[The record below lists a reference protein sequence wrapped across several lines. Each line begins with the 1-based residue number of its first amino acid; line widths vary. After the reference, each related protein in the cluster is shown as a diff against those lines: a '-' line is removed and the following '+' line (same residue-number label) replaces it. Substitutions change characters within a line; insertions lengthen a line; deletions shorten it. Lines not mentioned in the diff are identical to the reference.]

1 MANQAIRGKLCGKP
15 TRGTAAG
22 YVDSETRE
30 GSDMNI
36 AVVGLGYVG
45 TVTGACLAESGHTV
59 VGVDVNMVKIS
70 QLNEGISPVTEL
82 RLGEL
87 VRNNVD
93 AGRLRATNDIGA
105 AVADADVVLV
115 CVGTPSGR
123 NGDVHLQDVQK
134 VVAEI
139 GRALARLDE
148 WRLVLITSTVP
159 PGTVVGEIIPLLEV
173 NSGKS
178 WPEGFGVAFSP
189 EFLREGT
196 AVADF
201 LSPPKSVVGADDDL
215 SFEAARS
222 VYATFADDVTRT
234 TISVAEMVKFSDN
247 AWHALKVAFA
257 NEIGRVADAHGVDS
271 HAVMTIF
278 KSDTRLNIST
288 TYLTPGFAFGGSCLP
303 KDLRTLTYRA
313 RSNGASVPVLESI
326 LPSNVAHL
334 DLAIN
339 KIKSIGAKRVALLGL
354 AFKNG
359 TDDLRESPALELA
372 ERLLGKGYTVTIHD
386 EHVNLSRLI
395 GANREYV
402 LNALPHVAEHLSD
415 DYLAVIADADVIV
428 VTQNNPTYASAVADA
443 RPDQTVLDLS
453 GVARPSQTAANYIGL
468 TW

>member
-1 MANQAIRGKLCGKP
+1 
-15 TRGTAAG
+15 
-22 YVDSETRE
+22 
-30 GSDMNI
+30 MNI

-45 TVTGACLAESGHTV
+45 TVTGACLAESGHSV
-59 VGVDVNMVKIS
+59 VGVDVNPVKID
-70 QLNEGISPVTEL
+70 QLNQGISPVTEI
-82 RLGEL
+82 RLDEM
-87 VRNNVD
+87 VRGNVE
-93 AGRLRATNDIGA
+93 AGRLRATSDIAG

-123 NGDVHLQDVQK
+123 NGDVHLQDVLK

-139 GRALARLDE
+139 GGAIARLDG

-159 PGTVVGEIIPLLEV
+159 PGTVATEIIPLLERS
-173 NSGKS
+173 SGKS

-201 LSPPKSVVGADDDL
+201 LSPPKSVVGADDDR
-215 SFEAARS
+215 SFETARS

-234 TISVAEMVKFSDN
+234 SISVAEMVKFSDN

-257 NEIGRVADAHGVDS
+257 NEIGRVADVHGVDS
-271 HAVMTIF
+271 HAVMKIF

-313 RSNGASVPVLESI
+313 RSNGASIPVLESI
-326 LPSNVAHL
+326 LPSNAAHL
-334 DLAIN
+334 DLAIE

-386 EHVNLSRLI
+386 EHVNLARLI

-402 LNALPHVAEHLSD
+402 LRALPHVAQHLSD
-415 DYLAVIADADVIV
+415 DYRAVIEEADVIV
-428 VTQNNPTYASAVADA
+428 VTQDNPTYASAVDDA

-453 GVARPSQTAANYIGL
+453 GVARPDRSTVNYIGL

>member
-1 MANQAIRGKLCGKP
+1 
-15 TRGTAAG
+15 
-22 YVDSETRE
+22 
-30 GSDMNI
+30 MNI

-45 TVTGACLAESGHTV
+45 TVTGACLAQSGHTV
-59 VGVDVNMVKIS
+59 IGVDVNPVKIG
-70 QLNEGISPVTEL
+70 QLNEGVSPVTEL
-82 RLGEL
+82 QLAEM
-87 VRNNVD
+87 VRTNVQ
-93 AGRLRATNDIGA
+93 AGRMRATSDIVGA
-105 AVADADVVLV
+105 VTASDVVLV
-115 CVGTPSGR
+115 CVGTPSGH

-134 VVAEI
+134 VVSEI
-139 GRALARLDE
+139 GGALARVDG

-159 PGTVVGEIIPLLEV
+159 PGTVANEIIPLLELT
-173 NSGKS
+173 SGKS

-201 LSPPKSVVGADDDL
+201 LSPPKSVVGADDDQ
-215 SFEAARS
+215 SFETARS
-222 VYATFADDVTRT
+222 VYAPFADDVIRT
-234 TISVAEMVKFSDN
+234 SISVAEMVKFSDN

-271 HAVMTIF
+271 HAVMKIF

-303 KDLRTLTYRA
+303 KDLRTITYRA

-334 DLAIN
+334 DLAIE
-339 KIKSIGAKRVALLGL
+339 KITSLGAKKVALLGL

-372 ERLLGKGYTVTIHD
+372 ERLLGKGFDVKIHD

-402 LNALPHVAEHLSD
+402 LRALPHVARHLSD
-415 DYLAVIADADVIV
+415 DYETVIADADIIV
-428 VTQNNPTYASAVADA
+428 VTQNNPTYAHAVADA
-443 RPDQTVLDLS
+443 RPGQTVLDLS
-453 GVARPSQTAANYIGL
+453 GVARPAGDAQNYVGL

>member
-1 MANQAIRGKLCGKP
+1 MH
-15 TRGTAAG
+15 
-22 YVDSETRE
+22 
-30 GSDMNI
+30 I

-59 VGVDVNMVKIS
+59 VGVDVNPIKIG
-70 QLNEGISPVTEL
+70 QLNEGISPVTEIG
-82 RLGEL
+82 LGEL
-87 VRNNVD
+87 VQKNVRS
-93 AGRLRATNDIGA
+93 GRLRATNDIVG
-105 AVADADVVLV
+105 AVAEADVVLV

-139 GRALARLDE
+139 GGALAHLDD

-159 PGTVVGEIIPLLEV
+159 PGTVANEIIPLLERT
-173 NSGKS
+173 SGKV

-189 EFLREGT
+189 EFLREST

-201 LSPPKSVVGADDDL
+201 LSPPKSVVGADDDR
-215 SFEAARS
+215 SFDTARS
-222 VYATFADDVTRT
+222 VYTSFASEVTRT
-234 TISVAEMVKFSDN
+234 SISVAEMVKFSDN

-271 HAVMTIF
+271 HAVMSIF
-278 KSDTRLNIST
+278 KSDTRLNISS

-334 DLAIN
+334 DLAIE
-339 KIKSIGAKRVALLGL
+339 KITAIGAKKVALLGL

-372 ERLLGKGYTVTIHD
+372 ERLLGKGYDVKIHD

-402 LNALPHVAEHLSD
+402 LRALPHVAQHLSD
-415 DYLAVIADADVIV
+415 DYQAVIGDADIIV
-428 VTQNNPTYASAVADA
+428 VTQNNPAYATAVADA
-443 RPDQTVLDLS
+443 RADQTVLDLS
-453 GVARPSQTAANYIGL
+453 GVARPGRDAPNYIGL